1 MGVFLDQKLGF
12 CYTYS
17 MKNLIVI
24 AAVLLAGCSALKT
37 QNAPNTAFN
46 GTAYTADINQQIS
59 KQQKDLTQLNKL
71 LAQFPRQAMDIE
83 MLPLQVVSQHGNQ
96 TTANI
101 VVKANFKQE
110 WLIGLWQNLYA
121 LGDPD
126 GAMSQIDV
134 STVYDV
140 NGPDH
145 WDTARYVRGMVK
157 FRDRAVFDTV
167 ARNMFNSNPTVQL
180 TFVNAK
186 NQAVHTMIVDM
197 PALTHSYTDQTTP
210 VFVDVGW
217 KPVMRPINFNWP
229 IAPLQLRI
237 NSSQPIWMPGQ
248 ITVDTGILTQTTRI
262 FAQIV
267 RQN

>member
-1 MGVFLDQKLGF
+1 MGLSLDQKWLI

-24 AAVLLAGCSALKT
+24 AVILLTGCSALKT
-37 QNAPNTAFN
+37 QNAPNVAFN
-46 GTAYTADINQQIS
+46 GSAYTADINQQAAQ
-59 KQQKDLTQLNKL
+59 QQKDLTQLNRL
-71 LAQFPRQAMDIE
+71 LAQFPRQAMDVE
-83 MLPLQVVSQHGNQ
+83 MLPLHVVSQQGNQ
-96 TTANI
+96 TTVNI
-101 VVKANFKQE
+101 VVKANFKQA

-134 STVYDV
+134 STVYDI

-167 ARNMFNSNPTVQL
+167 ARNMINSNPTVQL
-180 TFVNAK
+180 TFINAR
-186 NQAVHTMIVDM
+186 NQALHTMIVDM

-210 VFVDVGW
+210 VFVDRGW
-217 KPVMRPINFNWP
+217 KPVMRPVNFNWP
-229 IAPLQLRI
+229 VAPLQLRI
-237 NSSQPIWMPGQ
+237 NGGQPIWMPGQ
-248 ITVDTGILTQTTRI
+248 ITVDSNVLAQTTRI
-262 FAQIV
+262 NAQII

>member
-37 QNAPNTAFN
+37 QNVPNTAFN
-46 GTAYTADINQQIS
+46 GNTYTANINQQAAQ
-59 KQQKDLTQLNKL
+59 QQKDLTQLNKL
-71 LAQFPRQAMDIE
+71 LAQFPRQAMDVE
-83 MLPLQVVSQHGNQ
+83 MLPLHVVSQQGNQ

-101 VVKANFKQE
+101 VVKANFKQA

-121 LGDPD
+121 LGDPN

-134 STVYDV
+134 STVYDI

-180 TFVNAK
+180 TFINAR
-186 NQAVHTMIVDM
+186 NQALHTMIVDM

-210 VFVDVGW
+210 VFVDLGF

-229 IAPLQLRI
+229 VAPLQLRI
-237 NSSQPIWMPGQ
+237 NGSQPIWMPGQ
-248 ITVDTGILTQTTRI
+248 ITVDSGMLAQTTRI
-262 FAQIV
+262 NAQIL